1 MLARPSKRLALL
13 MTLLLVGLGVA
24 PVKAICAAPC
34 CKTAQVVTPGPLA
47 NPACHAGEARKPV
60 ENSPPCLLEGHHPT
74 DVATGG
80 TSLSELRGNRL
91 LDALWASVTL
101 PLCPSTWAPETNGLG
116 AGPPLLH
123 PSRPIYILSVSLL
136 C

>member
-13 MTLLLVGLGVA
+13 MTLSFLGFSIA

-47 NPACHAGEARKPV
+47 NPACHGDQAREPV
-60 ENSPPCLLEGHHPT
+60 ENSPSCLLEGHHPT

-80 TSLSELRGNRL
+80 TPSELRGNRL
-91 LDALWASVTL
+91 PDALWASVTM
-101 PLCPSTWAPETNGLG
+101 PLCPSTWAPEANSSG